1 MTSSQ
6 LLQSRSGDA
15 AYHITEECERLFCET
30 LRTAFLVEKN
40 AGAARNSLVMGTL
53 EHKGY
58 TDESVVDVLS
68 ETPPYDH
75 GSHAVGMPV
84 QMQQHRQRKPSLP
97 TPAPSPGTL
106 AYAPVQSGG
115 MIKEYLEL
123 YDYHSTGTRFRGFV
137 AEKRERALFVFFD
150 REVMEQDLKPGL
162 TSLLELAGTDGID
175 CDQLIVCLDRTAEG
189 CKDLAKDLGWVG
201 FEIAMLDAWSGHE
214 CTLSDRWLFLS
225 MDV

>member
-1 MTSSQ
+1 MGNLSPPPSPRVAAKDHSRSAQ
-6 LLQSRSGDA
+6 LQQLQQQSRSGDA
-15 AYHITEECERLFCET
+15 AYNITEECERLFCET

-115 MIKEYLEL
+115 MIKEYLEV

-150 REVMEQDLKPGL
+150 REVMEQDLKPG
-162 TSLLELAGTDGID
+162 
-175 CDQLIVCLDRTAEG
+175 
-189 CKDLAKDLGWVG
+189 
-201 FEIAMLDAWSGHE
+201 
-214 CTLSDRWLFLS
+214 
-225 MDV
+225 